1 MNFIYGTKNKSKLEH
16 MKSILKDL
24 HITVEA
30 LDVTVT
36 DVEET
41 GNDILE
47 NAKIKALHY
56 YKQVKKPIFSCDSG
70 LYLEGVEKQD
80 QPGKFIRRV
89 NGKSLTDEE
98 MLIHYSGLAKKYGGS
113 LIAKYHNAI
122 CVVLDEEHI
131 ITYDGEELSSVPFKI
146 VEKPHSIRKEGFP
159 LDALSVE
166 IKSNMYYDDL
176 QDYSSDSDG
185 LINGFQAFFK
195 RLLTPEVTIE
205 FDGFGEVQLEL
216 YPYCAPD
223 TTKNFI
229 HLIQSDYYND
239 KSVCRIVSKRLIQS
253 GDPKLDPEA
262 WTDDTPGYI
271 LNGEFNRAGFNNPL
285 SFKRGTLGMAMAAY
299 HVTDYATAGS
309 FFIMTRDESTLD
321 NIVPAFGRVTTGMDI
336 IDQINDVK
344 THTNY
349 GYDAPY
355 QVIDITRIDVDT
367 KGVFYD
373 LPKEYDFKVINS
385 AD

>member
-16 MKSILKDL
+16 MKNILSDL

-30 LDVTVT
+30 LDAAVI

-56 YKQVKKPIFSCDSG
+56 YKQVKRPIFSCDSG
-70 LYLEGVEKQD
+70 LYFEGVEKQD
-80 QPGKFIRRV
+80 QPGKLIRRV
-89 NGKSLTDEE
+89 HGKTLTDDE
-98 MLIHYSGLAKKYGGS
+98 MLVHYGGLAKKYGGS

-146 VEKPHSIRKEGFP
+146 VEKPHPKRKDGFP

-166 IKSNMYYDDL
+166 IHSNEYYDDL

-195 RLLTPEVTIE
+195 RLLTPEVSID
-205 FDGFGEVQLEL
+205 FAGFGEVQLEL

-229 HLIQSDYYND
+229 HLIQSGYYND
-239 KSVCRIVSKRLIQS
+239 KSLCRIVPNRLIQS
-253 GDPKLDPEA
+253 GDSKLDSEA

-271 LNGEFNRAGFNNPL
+271 LNGEFNREGFNNPL
-285 SFKRGTLGMAMAAY
+285 SFKRGTIGMAMAAY
-299 HVTDYATAGS
+299 RITDYATAGS
-309 FFIMTRDESTLD
+309 FFIMTRDERTLD
-321 NIVPAFGRVTTGMDI
+321 GIVPAFGRVVSGLDI
-336 IDQINDVK
+336 IDEINAVK
-344 THTNY
+344 THTDY

-355 QVIDITRIDVDT
+355 NVIDITRIDVDT
-367 KGVFYD
+367 KGVIYD
-373 LPKEYDFKVINS
+373 LPKKYDFKLINS
-385 AD
+385 AV